1 MAGLFRRVRS
11 AGSQRDHDAEIRH
24 LIDSRRTIVNAYEVE
39 RRRIERDLHDGA
51 QQSFVAAAMALGE
64 AELDPAVEANPQLK
78 ALLAQAHR
86 TLDEGLEALRATV
99 RGIHP
104 HTLSDSGLVAAV
116 EELLH
121 SMPLRSSL
129 TCPHPLPTLP
139 EGVLACGYFFVSEA
153 LSNIGKY
160 VPEARV
166 DVLIT
171 VESNLRISVLD
182 TGSGG
187 ARIVPGGGLH
197 GIKERLAAF
206 GGTME
211 LNSPPGGPTQVVANV
226 PLLLHRGE
234 SGIVLSAVESA
245 ASPTDVGEDR

>member
-1 MAGLFRRVRS
+1 MAGLFPRFRTRAAAPRR
-11 AGSQRDHDAEIRH
+11 GRDEEIRE
-24 LIDSRRTIVNAYEVE
+24 LIDSRRTIVDAYEVE

-64 AELDPAVEANPQLK
+64 AELDPAVENNPQLR
-78 ALLAQAHR
+78 ALLEQAHR
-86 TLDEGLEALRATV
+86 NLDEGLAALRNTV

-104 HTLSDSGLVAAV
+104 HMLSDAGLVAAV
-116 EELLH
+116 EELLQ

-160 VPEARV
+160 APEARV

-171 VESNLRISVLD
+171 VDSGLRISVLD
-182 TGSGG
+182 TGPGD
-187 ARIVPGGGLH
+187 AHIVPGGGLH

-211 LNSPPGGPTQVVANV
+211 VNSPPGGPTQVVADV

-234 SGIVLSAVESA
+234 SGIVLGTLSSTAERKDHSL
-245 ASPTDVGEDR
+245 